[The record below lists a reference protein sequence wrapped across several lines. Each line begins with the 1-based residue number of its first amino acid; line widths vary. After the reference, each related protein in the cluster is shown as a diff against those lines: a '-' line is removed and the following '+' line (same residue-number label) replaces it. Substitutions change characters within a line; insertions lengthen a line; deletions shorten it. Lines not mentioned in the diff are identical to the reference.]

1 MILLAYPYQ
10 KNFQHY
16 LAEKELAD
24 VTITEYARTL
34 DDFFNYLHRF
44 NWAFSSDPS
53 LDNIL
58 ENDVRDYLSMLL
70 SQRELKNDTYNKI
83 LSHLNGYFK
92 FLFTHEL
99 IAHYP
104 TVALKGL
111 SKETLQPTID
121 FAWLAQLPTLL
132 TDQRLSYYTR
142 ALLLFSTYG
151 FTSQEILAPG
161 FAELAAKLPF
171 TPVERDFIHDLHVY
185 LQPLQTLQNSTEL
198 FLKTRLDRQHP
209 QLTAPALHKY
219 LKKDAPLLDFAL
231 TPRKLHQG
239 YILHY
244 LLQHRAASATELQQQ
259 LRLDPASLDYYR
271 SLLP

>member
-1 MILLAYPYQ
+1 MAYPYQ
-10 KNFQHY
+10 KNFQHF
-16 LAEKELAD
+16 LADKELAEL
-24 VTITEYARTL
+24 TIAEYARTL
-34 DDFFNYLHRF
+34 DDFFNYLHQF

-70 SQRELKNDTYNKI
+70 QQRDLKNDTYNKI

-92 FLFTHEL
+92 FLFTHDL

-111 SKETLQPTID
+111 SKETLQPAID
-121 FAWLAQLPTLL
+121 FAWLDQLPNLL
-132 TDQRLSYYTR
+132 ANQQLSFYTR
-142 ALLLFSTYG
+142 ALLLFSNHG
-151 FTSQEILAPG
+151 FTSQEMLATG
-161 FAELAAKLPF
+161 FHELTAQLTFTSAEQEFMQAFHA
-171 TPVERDFIHDLHVY
+171 Y
-185 LQPLQTLQNSTEL
+185 LQPLQTLQASSEL

-219 LKKDAPLLDFAL
+219 LKKDAPLVDFPL

-244 LLQHRAASATELQQQ
+244 LIQHQTSSTAELQQT

>member
-1 MILLAYPYQ
+1 MAYPYQ
-10 KNFQHY
+10 KNFQHF
-16 LAEKELAD
+16 LAEKELAEI
-24 VTITEYARTL
+24 TIAEYSRTL
-34 DDFFNYLHRF
+34 EDFFTYLQRF

-58 ENDVRDYLSMLL
+58 ENDIRDYLSMLL

-104 TVALKGL
+104 TVGLKGL

-121 FAWLAQLPTLL
+121 FTWLDQLAAHL
-132 TDQRLSYYTR
+132 QNQQLSFYTR
-142 ALLLFSTYG
+142 ALLLFSAHG
-151 FTSQEILAPG
+151 FTSQEMLAPD
-161 FAELAAKLPF
+161 FYTIAAELSFNATEHVFMQAF
-171 TPVERDFIHDLHVY
+171 HDY
-185 LQPLQTLQNSTEL
+185 LQPRQLLQNSAEL

-209 QLTAPALHKY
+209 RLSAPALHKY

-231 TPRKLHQG
+231 TPQKLHQG

-244 LLQHRAASATELQQQ
+244 LIQHRAASQTELQQQ